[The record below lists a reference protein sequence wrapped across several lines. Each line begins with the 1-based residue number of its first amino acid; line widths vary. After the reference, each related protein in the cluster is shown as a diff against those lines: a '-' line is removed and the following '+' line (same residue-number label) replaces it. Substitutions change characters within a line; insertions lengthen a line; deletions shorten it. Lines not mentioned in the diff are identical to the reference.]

1 MKQQLAVIRRA
12 WIVFLLAAGVVSA
25 QTTPPQQTTP
35 PSQSGSSQSGSG
47 SAEQEVRAAQQQFLE
62 AARNHDMDA
71 ARRFMAEDLTW
82 VNSTGT
88 VATRDALLG
97 TTPTPPKQVTI
108 ERVLAFGDTAIV
120 TSTAQLQN
128 GTEARAIQEWVKRD
142 GQWQLLAHQGT
153 TIAPAGGQ
161 AGGAPPAVA
170 GTSGV
175 GSAMHASPP
184 ALNSDEE
191 REVWKAQMDLHKAF
205 LAGDTATYSKL
216 TSDDYLRV
224 AGDGKQQGKSEFL
237 ETVKRNAKQ
246 SPGSL
251 ETGDV
256 QVKVNGDTARVLMTT
271 WGTLPGGQPEPP
283 QRVTRVFVRRSG
295 QWQQL
300 AAIFTPIAQQ

>member
-12 WIVFLLAAGVVSA
+12 WILCMLAAGVVSA

-35 PSQSGSSQSGSG
+35 PLQSGSG
-47 SAEQEVRAAQQQFLE
+47 SAEQEIRAAQQQFLE

-88 VATRDALLG
+88 VATRDVLLG

-120 TSTAQLQN
+120 TSTAQLQS
-128 GTEARAIQEWVKRD
+128 GTEVRAIQEWVKRD

-153 TIAPAGGQ
+153 AIAPTGGQ
-161 AGGAPPAVA
+161 AQAGAAPAVA
-170 GTSGV
+170 GTSGA
-175 GSAMHASPP
+175 GGAMHASAPT
-184 ALNSDEE
+184 LNSDDE
-191 REVWKAQMDLHKAF
+191 REVWKTQMDLHKAF

-224 AGDGKQQGKSEFL
+224 AGDGKQQGKSEFI
-237 ETVKRNAKQ
+237 ETVKRNAEQ
-246 SPGSL
+246 SPGRL

-256 QVKVNGDTARVLMTT
+256 QVRVNGDTARVLMTT

-283 QRVTRVFVRRSG
+283 QRVTRVFVKRSG
-295 QWQQL
+295 QWQQV